1 MPTKIDSFAPFR
13 AMLGMKRALNDIN
26 RGDGFNTT
34 PKFRMGAVLLDKV
47 PDGNFPQIAMEMEN
61 IVPVM
66 EKFGGVSTG
75 IIRYEWPA
83 FVWGYVK
90 TSQNQEALY
99 RAGLAL
105 LDDVL
110 AAVYADE
117 TLADG
122 AGQGTVIMI
131 EPGEIH
137 FDMEGYSEINKG
149 YFVAEF
155 RLVFDV
161 TRGANP

>member
-13 AMLGMKRALNDIN
+13 AMLGIKRALKTIS
-26 RGDGFNTT
+26 RADGFNTT
-34 PKFRMGAVLLDKV
+34 PNVEMGATLLDKV
-47 PDGNFPQIAMEMEN
+47 PDSNFPQIAIEMEN
-61 IVPVM
+61 MTPALQ
-66 EKFGGVSTG
+66 KFGGVSTG
-75 IIRYEWPA
+75 TLRYEWPA

-90 TSQNQEALY
+90 TSQGSEALY

-110 AAVYADE
+110 AAVYGEE
-117 TLADG
+117 TLQDG
-122 AGQGTVIMI
+122 AGQGSVIMI
-131 EPGEIH
+131 EPGDIH
-137 FDMEGYSEINKG
+137 FDMESFHAVNKG

-161 TRGANP
+161 QRGANP

>member
-1 MPTKIDSFAPFR
+1 MPTKIDSFAPFK
-13 AMLGMKRALNDIN
+13 AMLGIKRALKTIN
-26 RGDGFNTT
+26 QGDGYNTT

-47 PDGNFPQIAMEMEN
+47 PDGNFPQVAMEMEN
-61 IVPVM
+61 MVPAL
-66 EKFGGVSTG
+66 EKSGGVSTG

-83 FVWGYVK
+83 FAWGYVK
-90 TSQNQEALY
+90 TSQDTEALY

-110 AAVYADE
+110 AAVYGEE
-117 TLADG
+117 TLPDG

-131 EPGEIH
+131 QPGEIH
-137 FDMEGYSEINKG
+137 FDMESFHAINKG

-155 RLVFDV
+155 RLVFDI